1 MHAECA
7 FWLHIQT
14 AYFWLGGSAKSPC
27 VNAAAYSLL
36 PLSMF
41 LSPLPLVACWDVD
54 GRHILE
60 ELVRAAAAVNSL
72 QAL

>member
-1 MHAECA
+1 
-7 FWLHIQT
+7 
-14 AYFWLGGSAKSPC
+14 
-27 VNAAAYSLL
+27 VNAVAYSLL

-41 LSPLPLVACWDVD
+41 LSPLPLIACWDVD
-54 GRHILE
+54 GRHIFV